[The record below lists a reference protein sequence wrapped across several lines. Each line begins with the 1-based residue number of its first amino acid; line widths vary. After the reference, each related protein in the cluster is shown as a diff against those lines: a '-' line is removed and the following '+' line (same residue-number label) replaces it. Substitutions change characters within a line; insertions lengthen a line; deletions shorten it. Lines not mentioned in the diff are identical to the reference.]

1 MRNFVFVSVFVFG
14 VLGVASAQEFGG
26 INAELVATTS
36 LASKKFDDMGNH
48 AQIGVPIYN
57 NIPPTFAGVATSGG
71 SVNQS
76 GNTITKLLADD
87 IVPVGAGGIVEFWFT
102 VGNLNSVAVSAR
114 PRIRFYADNAGTP
127 GAAIAGFSFSPI
139 SFAANSGNV
148 YFTSIANV
156 FGAPLFTTT
165 GPIWAGITFD
175 NNTGGT
181 GATAAQ
187 LDNLGQLVMNPPT
200 LGSSADKLF
209 LTTAAGSNL
218 VNNPAGTVQNSPFG
232 GNPRGNLGWK
242 FNVVPEPGT
251 MLALAAGLGALF
263 ARRRKKA

>member
-1 MRNFVFVSVFVFG
+1 MRNFVLASAFIFG
-14 VLGVASAQEFGG
+14 VMGVASAQEFSG
-26 INAELVATTS
+26 INADLVATTS
-36 LASKKFDDMGNH
+36 LSSKRFDDLGFDS
-48 AQIGVPIYN
+48 QIGVPIYN
-57 NIPPTFAGVATSGG
+57 NIRDTFAGVAPSGG
-71 SVNQS
+71 AALQS

-114 PRIRFYADNAGTP
+114 PRVRFYADNAGAP
-127 GAAIAGFSFSPI
+127 GTLLGGITYNPIAFT
-139 SFAANSGNV
+139 ANSANV

-156 FGAPLFTTT
+156 FGTPLFNAA

-175 NNTGGT
+175 NNVGGT

-200 LGSSADKLF
+200 VGTSADQVF
-209 LTTAAGSNL
+209 LTTAAGSNF
-218 VNNPAGTVQNSPFG
+218 VSSPAGATFNYG
-232 GNPRGNLGWK
+232 GNPRANLGWK

-251 MLALAAGLGALF
+251 MLALAAGLGALL